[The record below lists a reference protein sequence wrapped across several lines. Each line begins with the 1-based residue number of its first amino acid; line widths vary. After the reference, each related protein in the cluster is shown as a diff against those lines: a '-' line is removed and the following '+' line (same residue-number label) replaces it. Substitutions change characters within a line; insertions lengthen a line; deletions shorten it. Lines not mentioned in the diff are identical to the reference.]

1 MDKRETY
8 NKSTLKTMKQK
19 YILAF
24 SLLLIVLPLLLP
36 LVPAK
41 AAVLKQYPTDDSYV
55 FSATPSTNYG
65 SQALVFTINA
75 SFGIEIS
82 YFKFN
87 ATAFLSA
94 PVVNFYFTTGP
105 IDKSYV
111 IDIWICNTS
120 WSELSV
126 TYNTRPS
133 LFVKIGRVGISSV
146 QYTLYSVSI
155 KNYIADV
162 VSIAIIAH
170 YTGSSTDSLCIVSKD
185 CTLWQPYISND
196 VGVSSGSSS
205 SIGFINPIMLVFT
218 LCFIAVAYL
227 SFKQRP
233 GQIINTA

>member
-1 MDKRETY
+1 MDKRETH
-8 NKSTLKTMKQK
+8 NKSTLK

-41 AAVLKQYPTDDSYV
+41 AAVLNQYPTDDSYV
-55 FSATPSTNYG
+55 SSGFPNANYG
-65 SQALVFTINA
+65 SEILVFTLN
-75 SFGIEIS
+75 SSSSVWIS

-87 ATAFLSA
+87 AIAFLSA
-94 PVVNFYFTTGP
+94 PVVDFYFTTGP
-105 IDKSYV
+105 VDKSYV

-133 LFVKIGRVGISSV
+133 LFVKIGQVGISSV

-170 YTGSSTDSLCIVSKD
+170 YTGSSPGLLSIVSKD
-185 CTLWQPYISND
+185 NTLWQPYISND
-196 VGVSSGSSS
+196 VGVSSGS

-233 GQIINTA
+233 GKIINTA